1 MTQKGQLAFSIFR
14 RSGRL
19 SCPRHHAERYSLIA
33 HLDGLTKS
41 EFVHILATFP
51 LVPDHAKI
59 TAQNAERGLV
69 R

>member
-1 MTQKGQLAFSIFR
+1 MTHEGQSALSRFR
-14 RSGRL
+14 ISGRPNTEL
-19 SCPRHHAERYSLIA
+19 DVLIA
-33 HLDGLTKS
+33 HLYGLTES